1 MSMSIRGSV
10 RRRGAG
16 AAAAA
21 MLLAG
26 AVACSGGGE
35 KNDATDTGAKTGKKR
50 SVTQVITA
58 AYKKTAEAKS
68 ARVNMTMSVPGADGG
83 RMTMSGI
90 MGWDPTLMDMTMK
103 GSGLAADADMPKNAR
118 IIWQNDVVYVDA
130 GAAAAKEMDGK
141 RWMKLD
147 LGAVAEQA
155 EKSGDKELTKELTGG
170 LEDMNQDPAQQLAML
185 LDSPNLK
192 HVGSEKIDGA
202 DTEHYKGTLTVEEM
216 MATNKSLD
224 VLEPKERK
232 ELLAGM
238 KKAGIKGYDTEVWVN
253 EDDLPVRMDV
263 GISSP
268 EGTVEMSMKLSDY
281 GAKAEVELP
290 PADET
295 FDLMEMFKELAE
307 SGDLSGS

>member
-16 AAAAA
+16 AVAAA
-21 MLLAG
+21 MLLTG

-35 KNDATDTGAKTGKKR
+35 KSDATGTGAKTGKKR

-83 RMTMSGI
+83 EMTMSGI

-103 GSGLAADADMPKNAR
+103 GSALAADADMPRNAR

-147 LGAVAEQA
+147 LGAMAEEA
-155 EKSGDKELTKELTGG
+155 AKSGDDELTKELTGG

-263 GISSP
+263 GIDSP

-281 GAKAEVELP
+281 GAKAEVQVP
-290 PADET
+290 PAAQT
-295 FDLMEMFKELAE
+295 FDLMEMLKELGA

>member
-1 MSMSIRGSV
+1 MSIRGSV

-21 MLLAG
+21 MLLTG

-35 KNDATDTGAKTGKKR
+35 KNDATDTGAGAKTGTKR

-68 ARVNMTMSVPGADGG
+68 ARVNMTMSVPGTDGG
-83 RMTMSGI
+83 KMTMTGI

-103 GSGLAADADMPKNAR
+103 GSGLGADADMPQNAR

-147 LGAVAEQA
+147 LGAIAEQA
-155 EKSGDKELTKELTGG
+155 AKSGDDELTKQLTGG

-192 HVGSEKIDGA
+192 HVGSEKVDGA

-263 GISSP
+263 GIDSP
-268 EGTVEMSMKLSDY
+268 EGTIEMSMKLSDY
-281 GAKAEVELP
+281 GAKAEVKVP
-290 PADET
+290 SAKET
-295 FDLMEMFKELAE
+295 FDLMDMFKELSE
-307 SGDLSGS
+307 SGGLSGS